1 MVIITIVGRDADP
14 VECPENANT
23 VGVEKRLSAAIGAGL
38 LKRDGV
44 LVTTEILGDDCEFH
58 VTGIA
63 HSSLIDSI
71 CLFSL

>member
-1 MVIITIVGRDADP
+1 MVIITIVGRKADP

-44 LVTTEILGDDCEFH
+44 LVTTETLSGDCEFH

-63 HSSLIDSI
+63 HSSFIDSV
-71 CLFSL
+71 CPLSL